1 MTASLTTNAAAPTG
15 CENARQGASLLR
27 APERT
32 GRACPLSLDQS
43 GYALSRGIDL
53 IEPFSRI
60 DRDAAGRVVRVAP
73 LVPVPFAGGGIRWN
87 DGLRTG
93 ERAR

>member
-1 MTASLTTNAAAPTG
+1 MTASLTRNAAPPTG
-15 CENARQGASLLR
+15 RENAGQGVSLPSSAGASD
-27 APERT
+27 
-32 GRACPLSLDQS
+32 RACPLSPCQS
-43 GYALSRGIDL
+43 GYALSRGTDL